1 MIIVLM
7 GVSGS
12 GKTTIGN
19 QLSTALGWD
28 FVDGDTLHPQANID
42 KMSQGI
48 ALTDDDR
55 QPWLETIR
63 ALIQHEIENNKNL
76 VLACSAL
83 KASYRAMLRQRSD
96 QVKIVY
102 LKTSE
107 AVLQERME
115 RRHGH
120 FMPPILLQSQLD
132 TLEEPTEDAA
142 ESDTAIIVNV
152 DQPPEQVAK
161 QIRLKIGIQDG

>member
-63 ALIQHEIENNKNL
+63 ALIQHGIENNKNL

-83 KASYRAMLRQRSD
+83 KASYRAMLRQGLE

-102 LKTSE
+102 LKASQ
-107 AVLQERME
+107 AILQERME
-115 RRHGH
+115 QRHGH
-120 FMPPILLQSQLD
+120 FMPSSLLQSQLD

-142 ESDTAIIVNV
+142 ESSTTITVDVN
-152 DQPPEQVAK
+152 QSPEQVVE
-161 QIRLKIGIQDG
+161 QIRLEIGI

>member
-55 QPWLETIR
+55 QPWLRTIR
-63 ALIQHEIENNKNL
+63 ALIHHEIENNKNL

-83 KASYRAMLRQRSD
+83 KASYRDMLRQGLN

-102 LKTSE
+102 LKASQ

-120 FMPPILLQSQLD
+120 FMPSSLLQSQLD
-132 TLEEPTEDAA
+132 TLEEPTED
-142 ESDTAIIVNV
+142 STKSHTVVTVNV
-152 DQPPEQVAK
+152 NQPSEKVVE
-161 QIRLKIGIQDG
+161 QIRLKLGI